1 MEEILGTDLKDVL
14 NSEGSVIVDFYAPW
28 CSPCKMLAPMLE
40 QLSKENEEVKVVKIN
55 IDVSMETAFELGIK
69 NVPTVIKFKNGEIVG
84 KQVGIAPMDVYK
96 KMFDDEQLL

>member
-96 KMFDDEQLL
+96 KMFDDE